1 MGSYSIVLF
10 SLLLISSIILA
21 SNFESSFAD
30 DVIATGIGFED
41 SVILELKNSRGN
53 TYNIDTV
60 RIWLSGDNE
69 FKSFKTEQ
77 GWMGKNT
84 PQGVI
89 IFTSQNNV
97 NPGEGVKF
105 GIKTTEQ
112 NPTINWK
119 ALDINGEVITSATTK
134 IIISETKNDETK
146 LNNPKNIGINDDST
160 FRFIPEHPSSDTDFR
175 VVGEKF
181 VPGQSLDFYIQNN
194 FKQKVNVN
202 DDGRILF
209 TSKTPEILNDERTEF
224 VLQGLG
230 GNEKKLSLRII
241 QTENRE
247 IPEIIKLSIGN
258 TPKDVKRGETIT
270 LTGVATPNST
280 ITITS
285 KHPNGDI
292 INTSTILVGA
302 DAKWEYQTLFSPDL
316 ILGNISIEVD
326 DGMSTILR
334 NFNVISSKSINVLT
348 EKTMYQP
355 GETVYFS
362 GTGKPNQDIS
372 ISLEDA
378 VGAEIFSRSVGV
390 TDSGNV
396 QFEIPIG
403 RDAIEGTYILY
414 LFQDDGEGI
423 TTFGVGQ
430 EPEAILILNP
440 IKLNF
445 SMNEDI
451 GILIQGVSNGQVS
464 LILIDSANREIFS
477 ESINL
482 GPDGIEMYEISSDKL
497 SSGAYIL
504 SAQRG
509 ESIDEARFT
518 VGFTTG
524 SGTITI
530 QTTRNEY
537 LQGEQILILGK
548 TSSVNV
554 LLDVTINDSNGKVI
568 KKFETFS
575 DLSGV
580 FKIDNFRIPMDAK
593 SGIWKI
599 DAKSGSNFKQTE
611 FEVISDSDTMI
622 ITLEKDD
629 YNIADTI
636 NIEGSG
642 ASGSTISLTVM
653 TLNGDKIAEL
663 NFAAKSNG
671 QFSTIWQIP
680 LDMTSGEYEMHVDDG
695 IRNASI
701 KFIINW
707 STNGFYFST
716 FRLILWI

>member
-10 SLLLISSIILA
+10 SSLLISSIILA
-21 SNFESSFAD
+21 SNFESSYAD
-30 DVIATGIGFED
+30 DVIATSIGFED

-53 TYNIDTV
+53 TDNIDTV

-97 NPGEGVKF
+97 SPGEGVKF

-112 NPTINWK
+112 NPIINWK
-119 ALDINGEVITSATTK
+119 ALNGNGEVITSATTK

-194 FKQKVNVN
+194 FKQKVKVN
-202 DDGRILF
+202 DDGKILF
-209 TSKTPEILNDERTEF
+209 TSKIPEILNDERTEF
-224 VLQGLG
+224 VLQDLG
-230 GNEKKLSLRII
+230 GNEKIISLRII

-247 IPEIIKLSIGN
+247 ISESVKLSIGN
-258 TPKDVKRGETIT
+258 TPKDVKRGETIA
-270 LTGVATPNST
+270 LTGIATPNST

-292 INTSTILVGA
+292 INTDTIQVGSNG
-302 DAKWEYQTLFSPDL
+302 KWEYQTLFSPEL
-316 ILGNISIEVD
+316 ILGNISIEIN
-326 DGMSTILR
+326 DGINTILR
-334 NFNVISSKSINVLT
+334 NFNVISAKSINVLT

-362 GTGKPNQDIS
+362 GTGKPNQEIS

-378 VGAEIFSRSVGV
+378 VGTEIFSRSVGV
-390 TDSGNV
+390 SDSGNV

-403 RDAIEGTYILY
+403 RDAVEGTYILY
-414 LFQDDGEGI
+414 LFQGSGEGI

-430 EPEAILILNP
+430 EPEAILILAP

-445 SMNEDI
+445 SVNEDVD
-451 GILIQGVSNGQVS
+451 ILIRGVSNGQVS

-477 ESINL
+477 DSINL
-482 GPDGIEMYEISSDKL
+482 GPDGKEMYKISSDKL
-497 SSGAYIL
+497 SSGSYTL

-509 ESIDEARFT
+509 ESVGEARFT

-524 SGTITI
+524 SGTITV
-530 QTTRNEY
+530 QTTRSEY

-548 TSSVNV
+548 TSSKNV
-554 LLDVTINDSNGKVI
+554 LLDVTISDSDGKVI
-568 KKFETFS
+568 KRFEIFS

-580 FKIDNFRIPMDAK
+580 FKIDNFRIPIDAK
-593 SGIWKI
+593 MGMWKI
-599 DAKSGSNFKQTE
+599 DAKSGGNFKQTE
-611 FEVISDSDTMI
+611 FEVMRDSNTI
-622 ITLEKDD
+622 IIGLEKDN
-629 YNIADTI
+629 YNIADTM

-642 ASGSTISLTVM
+642 ASGSTITLTVIN
-653 TLNGDKIAEL
+653 LNGDKIAEL

-680 LDMTSGEYEMHVDDG
+680 LDITSGEYEIHVDDG
-695 IRNASI
+695 IRNTSI
-701 KFIINW
+701 KFIIN
-707 STNGFYFST
+707 
-716 FRLILWI
+716 

>member
-10 SLLLISSIILA
+10 SLLLISSIILV

-30 DVIATGIGFED
+30 DVVATSIGFEN

-53 TYNIDTV
+53 TDSIDTV

-112 NPTINWK
+112 NPIINWK
-119 ALDINGEVITSATTK
+119 ALNRNGEVITSATTK
-134 IIISETKNDETK
+134 IMISETNNDGIE
-146 LNNPKNIGINDDST
+146 LNKPKNIGINDDST
-160 FRFIPEHPSSDTDFR
+160 FRLIPERPSSNTDFR

-194 FKQKVNVN
+194 FKQKVKVN
-202 DDGRILF
+202 DDGKILF
-209 TSKTPEILNDERTEF
+209 TSKIPEILNDERTEF
-224 VLQGLG
+224 VLQDLG
-230 GNEKKLSLRII
+230 GNEKIISLRII

-247 IPEIIKLSIGN
+247 ISESVKLSIGN
-258 TPKDVKRGETIT
+258 TPKDVKRGETIA
-270 LTGVATPNST
+270 LTGIATPNST

-292 INTSTILVGA
+292 INTDTIQVGSNG
-302 DAKWEYQTLFSPDL
+302 KWEYQTLFSPEL
-316 ILGNISIEVD
+316 ILGNISIEIN
-326 DGMSTILR
+326 DGINTILR
-334 NFNVISSKSINVLT
+334 NFNVISAKSINVLT

-362 GTGKPNQDIS
+362 GTGKPNQEIS

-378 VGAEIFSRSVGV
+378 VGTEIFSRSVGV
-390 TDSGNV
+390 SDSGNV

-403 RDAIEGTYILY
+403 RDAVEGTYILY
-414 LFQDDGEGI
+414 LFQGSGEGI

-430 EPEAILILNP
+430 EPEAILILAP

-445 SMNEDI
+445 SVNEDVD
-451 GILIQGVSNGQVS
+451 ILIRGVSNGQVS

-477 ESINL
+477 DSINL
-482 GPDGIEMYEISSDKL
+482 GPDGKEMYKISSDKL
-497 SSGAYIL
+497 SSGSYTL

-509 ESIDEARFT
+509 ESVGEARFT

-524 SGTITI
+524 SGTITV
-530 QTTRNEY
+530 QTTRSEY

-548 TSSVNV
+548 TSSKNV
-554 LLDVTINDSNGKVI
+554 LLDVTISDSDGKVI
-568 KKFETFS
+568 KRFEIFS

-580 FKIDNFRIPMDAK
+580 FKIDNFRIPIDAK
-593 SGIWKI
+593 MGMWKI
-599 DAKSGSNFKQTE
+599 DAKSGGNFKQTE
-611 FEVISDSDTMI
+611 FEVMRDSNTI
-622 ITLEKDD
+622 IIGLEKDN
-629 YNIADTI
+629 YNIADTM

-642 ASGSTISLTVM
+642 ASGSTITLTVIN
-653 TLNGDKIAEL
+653 LNGDKIAEL

-680 LDMTSGEYEMHVDDG
+680 LDITSGEYEIHVDDG
-695 IRNASI
+695 IRNTSI
-701 KFIINW
+701 KFIIN
-707 STNGFYFST
+707 
-716 FRLILWI
+716 

>member
-10 SLLLISSIILA
+10 SSLLISSIILA
-21 SNFESSFAD
+21 SNFESSYAD
-30 DVIATGIGFED
+30 DVIATSIGFED

-53 TYNIDTV
+53 TDNIDTV

-112 NPTINWK
+112 NPIINWK
-119 ALDINGEVITSATTK
+119 ALNGNGEVITSATTK

-194 FKQKVNVN
+194 FKQKVKVN
-202 DDGRILF
+202 DDGKILF
-209 TSKTPEILNDERTEF
+209 TSKIPEILNDERTEF
-224 VLQGLG
+224 VLQDLG
-230 GNEKKLSLRII
+230 GNEKILSLRII

-247 IPEIIKLSIGN
+247 ISEIIKLSIGN

-270 LTGVATPNST
+270 LTGIATPNST

-292 INTSTILVGA
+292 INTDTILVA
-302 DAKWEYQTLFSPDL
+302 FDSKWEYQTLFSPDL

-326 DGMSTILR
+326 DGMNTILR
-334 NFNVISSKSINVLT
+334 NFNVISAKSINVLT

-362 GTGKPNQDIS
+362 GTGKPNQEIS

-378 VGAEIFSRSVGV
+378 IGTEIFSRSVGV
-390 TDSGNV
+390 GDSGNV
-396 QFEIPIG
+396 QFEIPIT
-403 RDAIEGTYILY
+403 RDAVEGTYILY
-414 LFQDDGEGI
+414 LFQGDGEGI

-430 EPEAILILNP
+430 EPEAILILDP

-445 SMNEDI
+445 SANEDVS
-451 GILIQGVSNGQVS
+451 ILIQGASSGQVS
-464 LILIDSANREIFS
+464 LILIDSSNREIFS

-482 GPDGIEMYEISSDKL
+482 GPDGIELYEISSDRL
-497 SSGAYIL
+497 SNGAYIL

-524 SGTITI
+524 SGKITI
-530 QTTRNEY
+530 QTTRSDY

-548 TSSVNV
+548 THSKNI
-554 LLDVTINDSNGKVI
+554 LLDITISDSNGKVI
-568 KKFETFS
+568 KRFETFS
-575 DLSGV
+575 DLAGV
-580 FKIDNFRIPMDAK
+580 FKIDNFRVPMDGK
-593 SGIWKI
+593 IGIWKI
-599 DAKSGSNFKQTE
+599 DAKSGGNFKQTE
-611 FEVISDSDTMI
+611 FEVIMDSNTMNVV
-622 ITLEKDD
+622 LEREY

-653 TLNGDKIAEL
+653 NLNGDKIVEL

-671 QFSTIWQIP
+671 QFATIWQIP
-680 LDMTSGEYEMHVDDG
+680 FDITPGEYEIHVDDG
-695 IRNASI
+695 VRNASI
-701 KFIINW
+701 KFIIN
-707 STNGFYFST
+707 
-716 FRLILWI
+716 

>member
-10 SLLLISSIILA
+10 SSLLISSIILA
-21 SNFESSFAD
+21 SNFESSYAD
-30 DVIATGIGFED
+30 DVIATSIGFED

-53 TYNIDTV
+53 TDNIDTV

-97 NPGEGVKF
+97 SPGEGVKF

-112 NPTINWK
+112 NPIINWK
-119 ALDINGEVITSATTK
+119 ALNRNGEVITSATTK
-134 IIISETKNDETK
+134 IMISETNNDGIE
-146 LNNPKNIGINDDST
+146 LNKPKNIGINDDST
-160 FRFIPEHPSSDTDFR
+160 FRLIPERPSSNTDFR

-194 FKQKVNVN
+194 FKQKVKVN
-202 DDGRILF
+202 DDGKILF
-209 TSKTPEILNDERTEF
+209 TSKIPEILNDERTEF
-224 VLQGLG
+224 VLQDLG
-230 GNEKKLSLRII
+230 GNEKIISLRII

-247 IPEIIKLSIGN
+247 ISESVKLSIGN
-258 TPKDVKRGETIT
+258 TPKDVKRGETIA
-270 LTGVATPNST
+270 LTGIATPNST

-292 INTSTILVGA
+292 INTDTIQVGSNG
-302 DAKWEYQTLFSPDL
+302 KWEYQTLFSPEL
-316 ILGNISIEVD
+316 ILGNISIEIN
-326 DGMSTILR
+326 DGINTILR
-334 NFNVISSKSINVLT
+334 NFNVISAKSINVLT

-362 GTGKPNQDIS
+362 GTGKPNQEIS

-378 VGAEIFSRSVGV
+378 IGTEVFSRSIGVG
-390 TDSGNV
+390 DSGNV
-396 QFEIPIG
+396 QFEIPIT
-403 RDAIEGTYILY
+403 RDAVEGTYILY
-414 LFQDDGEGI
+414 LFQGDGEGI

-430 EPEAILILNP
+430 EPEAILILKP

-445 SMNEDI
+445 SANEDVS
-451 GILIQGVSNGQVS
+451 ILIQGASSGQVS
-464 LILIDSANREIFS
+464 LILIDSSNREIFS
-477 ESINL
+477 DSINL
-482 GPDGIEMYEISSDKL
+482 GPDGKELYEISSDRL
-497 SSGAYIL
+497 SNGAYIL

-509 ESIDEARFT
+509 ESIDETRFT

-524 SGTITI
+524 SGAITV
-530 QTTRNEY
+530 QTTRSEY

-548 TSSVNV
+548 THSKNI
-554 LLDVTINDSNGKVI
+554 LLDITISDSDGKVI
-568 KKFETFS
+568 KRFETFS

-580 FKIDNFRIPMDAK
+580 FKIDNFRIPMDGK
-593 SGIWKI
+593 TGIWKI
-599 DAKSGSNFKQTE
+599 DAKSGGNFKQVE
-611 FEVISDSDTMI
+611 FEVVMDSNTMTI
-622 ITLEKDD
+622 VLEK
-629 YNIADTI
+629 YNFNIADTI

-642 ASGSTISLTVM
+642 ASGSTITLTVIN
-653 TLNGDKIAEL
+653 LNGDKIAEL

-680 LDMTSGEYEMHVDDG
+680 LDITSGEYEIHVDDG
-695 IRNASI
+695 IRNTSI
-701 KFIINW
+701 KFIIN
-707 STNGFYFST
+707 
-716 FRLILWI
+716 

>member
-134 IIISETKNDETK
+134 IIISETKNDGSE
-146 LNNPKNIGINDDST
+146 LNKPKNIGINDDST
-160 FRFIPEHPSSDTDFR
+160 FRLIPEHPSSDTDFR

-622 ITLEKDD
+622 ITLEKGD

-680 LDMTSGEYEMHVDDG
+680 LDITPGEYEMQVDDG

-701 KFIINW
+701 KFIIN
-707 STNGFYFST
+707 
-716 FRLILWI
+716 

>member
-134 IIISETKNDETK
+134 IIISETKNDGSE
-146 LNNPKNIGINDDST
+146 LNKPKNIGINDDST
-160 FRFIPEHPSSDTDFR
+160 FRLIPEHPSSDTDFR

-680 LDMTSGEYEMHVDDG
+680 LDITPGEYEMQVDDG

-701 KFIINW
+701 KFIIN
-707 STNGFYFST
+707 
-716 FRLILWI
+716 

>member
-134 IIISETKNDETK
+134 IIISETKNDGSE
-146 LNNPKNIGINDDST
+146 LNKPKNIGINDDST
-160 FRFIPEHPSSDTDFR
+160 FRLIPEHPSSDTDFR

-537 LQGEQILILGK
+537 QQGEQILILGK

-680 LDMTSGEYEMHVDDG
+680 LDITPGEYEMQVDDG

-701 KFIINW
+701 KFIIN
-707 STNGFYFST
+707 
-716 FRLILWI
+716 

>member
-10 SLLLISSIILA
+10 SLLLISSIILV

-30 DVIATGIGFED
+30 DVVATSIGFEN

-53 TYNIDTV
+53 TDSIDTV

-112 NPTINWK
+112 NPIINWK
-119 ALDINGEVITSATTK
+119 ALNRNGEMITSATTK
-134 IIISETKNDETK
+134 IMISETNNDEIE
-146 LNNPKNIGINDDST
+146 LNKPKNIGINDDST
-160 FRFIPEHPSSDTDFR
+160 FRLIPERPSSNTDFR

-194 FKQKVNVN
+194 FKQKVKVN
-202 DDGRILF
+202 DDGKILF
-209 TSKTPEILNDERTEF
+209 TSKIPEILNDERTEF
-224 VLQGLG
+224 VLQDLG
-230 GNEKKLSLRII
+230 GNEKILSLRII

-247 IPEIIKLSIGN
+247 ISEIIKLSIGN

-270 LTGVATPNST
+270 LTGIATPNST

-292 INTSTILVGA
+292 INTDTIQVGSNG
-302 DAKWEYQTLFSPDL
+302 KWEYQTLFSPEL
-316 ILGNISIEVD
+316 ILGNISIEIN
-326 DGMSTILR
+326 DGISTILR
-334 NFNVISSKSINVLT
+334 NFNVISAKSINVLT

-362 GTGKPNQDIS
+362 GTGKPNQEIS

-378 VGAEIFSRSVGV
+378 VGTEIFSRSVGV
-390 TDSGNV
+390 SDSGNV

-403 RDAIEGTYILY
+403 RDAVEGTYILY
-414 LFQDDGEGI
+414 LFQGSGEGI

-430 EPEAILILNP
+430 EPEAILILAP

-445 SMNEDI
+445 SVNEDV

-477 ESINL
+477 DSINL
-482 GPDGIEMYEISSDKL
+482 GPDGKELYEISSDKL
-497 SSGAYIL
+497 SSGSYTL

-509 ESIDEARFT
+509 ESVDEVRFS

-524 SGTITI
+524 SGTITV
-530 QTTRNEY
+530 QTTRSEY

-548 TSSVNV
+548 TGSKNV
-554 LLDVTINDSNGKVI
+554 LLDVTISDSDGKVI
-568 KKFETFS
+568 KRFEIFS

-580 FKIDNFRIPMDAK
+580 FKIDNFRIPIDAK
-593 SGIWKI
+593 MGIWKI
-599 DAKSGSNFKQTE
+599 DAKSGGNFKQTE
-611 FEVISDSDTMI
+611 FEVMRDSNTMI
-622 ITLEKDD
+622 IVLEKDN
-629 YNIADTI
+629 YNIADTM

-642 ASGSTISLTVM
+642 ASGSTITLTVIN
-653 TLNGDKIAEL
+653 LNGDKIAEL

-701 KFIINW
+701 KFIIN
-707 STNGFYFST
+707 
-716 FRLILWI
+716 

>member
-1 MGSYSIVLF
+1 MGSYSVVLF
-10 SLLLISSIILA
+10 SLLLVSSIILM
-21 SNFESSFAD
+21 SSLESSFAEN
-30 DVIATGIGFED
+30 VVATSIGFED

-53 TYNIDTV
+53 TENIDTV
-60 RIWLSGDNE
+60 RMWLSGDNE

-89 IFTSQNNV
+89 VFTSQNDV
-97 NPGEGVKF
+97 NPGESVKF

-112 NPTINWK
+112 NPIINWK
-119 ALDINGEVITSATTK
+119 ALNTNGEVITSATTK
-134 IIISETKNDETK
+134 IIISETTNDELE
-146 LNNPKNIGINDDST
+146 LNNPKNTGINDDST
-160 FRFIPEHPSSDTDFR
+160 FRLIPEHPSSNTDFR

-194 FKQKVNVN
+194 FKQKVKID
-202 DDGRILF
+202 DDGKILF

-224 VLQGLG
+224 VLQDLG
-230 GNEKKLSLRII
+230 GNEKIVSLRII

-247 IPEIIKLSIGN
+247 IAEIIKLTIGN
-258 TPKDVKRGETIT
+258 TPKDVKRGDTIT

-292 INTSTILVGA
+292 INTDTIQVGA
-302 DAKWEYQTLFSPDL
+302 DSKWEYQTLFSPEL
-316 ILGNISIEVD
+316 ILGNISIEID
-326 DGMSTILR
+326 DGMNTILR

-355 GETVYFS
+355 GETAYFS
-362 GTGKPNQDIS
+362 GTGKPNQEIS

-378 VGAEIFSRSVGV
+378 VGTEIFSRSVSV
-390 TDSGNV
+390 ADSGNV

-403 RDAIEGTYILY
+403 RDAVEGTYILY
-414 LFQDDGEGI
+414 LFQGDGEGI

-430 EPEAILILNP
+430 EPEAILILDP

-445 SMNEDI
+445 PINENVD
-451 GILIQGVSNGQVS
+451 ILIQGVSNGQVS

-477 ESINL
+477 DSINL
-482 GPDGIEMYEISSDKL
+482 GPDGVELYRISSDKL
-497 SSGAYIL
+497 SSGSYTL

-509 ESIDEARFT
+509 ESMDEARFT

-524 SGTITI
+524 SGTITV
-530 QTTRNEY
+530 QTTRTEY

-548 TSSVNV
+548 TSSKNV
-554 LLDVTINDSNGKVI
+554 LLDVTISDSNGKVI
-568 KKFETFS
+568 KRFETFS

-580 FKIDNFRIPMDAK
+580 FKIDNFRIPMDGK
-593 SGIWKI
+593 TGIWKI
-599 DAKSGSNFKQTE
+599 DAKSGGNFKQTE
-611 FEVISDSDTMI
+611 FEVITDSDVMI
-622 ITLEKDD
+622 IILEKEN
-629 YNIADTI
+629 YNVADTM

-642 ASGSTISLTVM
+642 ASGATISLTVID
-653 TLNGDKIAEL
+653 LNGDKIAEL

-680 LDMTSGEYEMHVDDG
+680 LDTTPGEYEVLVDDG
-695 IRNASI
+695 IKNASI
-701 KFIINW
+701 KFTIN
-707 STNGFYFST
+707 
-716 FRLILWI
+716 

>member
-701 KFIINW
+701 KFIIN
-707 STNGFYFST
+707 
-716 FRLILWI
+716 

>member
-1 MGSYSIVLF
+1 
-10 SLLLISSIILA
+10 
-21 SNFESSFAD
+21 
-30 DVIATGIGFED
+30 
-41 SVILELKNSRGN
+41 
-53 TYNIDTV
+53 
-60 RIWLSGDNE
+60 
-69 FKSFKTEQ
+69 
-77 GWMGKNT
+77 
-84 PQGVI
+84 
-89 IFTSQNNV
+89 
-97 NPGEGVKF
+97 
-105 GIKTTEQ
+105 
-112 NPTINWK
+112 
-119 ALDINGEVITSATTK
+119 
-134 IIISETKNDETK
+134 
-146 LNNPKNIGINDDST
+146 
-160 FRFIPEHPSSDTDFR
+160 
-175 VVGEKF
+175 
-181 VPGQSLDFYIQNN
+181 
-194 FKQKVNVN
+194 
-202 DDGRILF
+202 
-209 TSKTPEILNDERTEF
+209 
-224 VLQGLG
+224 
-230 GNEKKLSLRII
+230 
-241 QTENRE
+241 
-247 IPEIIKLSIGN
+247 
-258 TPKDVKRGETIT
+258 
-270 LTGVATPNST
+270 
-280 ITITS
+280 
-285 KHPNGDI
+285 
-292 INTSTILVGA
+292 
-302 DAKWEYQTLFSPDL
+302 
-316 ILGNISIEVD
+316 
-326 DGMSTILR
+326 
-334 NFNVISSKSINVLT
+334 
-348 EKTMYQP
+348 
-355 GETVYFS
+355 
-362 GTGKPNQDIS
+362 
-372 ISLEDA
+372 
-378 VGAEIFSRSVGV
+378 
-390 TDSGNV
+390 
-396 QFEIPIG
+396 
-403 RDAIEGTYILY
+403 
-414 LFQDDGEGI
+414 
-423 TTFGVGQ
+423 
-430 EPEAILILNP
+430 
-440 IKLNF
+440 
-445 SMNEDI
+445 
-451 GILIQGVSNGQVS
+451 VS

-680 LDMTSGEYEMHVDDG
+680 LDITPGEYEMQVDDG

-701 KFIINW
+701 KFIIN
-707 STNGFYFST
+707 
-716 FRLILWI
+716 